1 MISVCSFL
9 LNRSLQENGDLRI
22 ESKIEEVSVSS
33 TVHFCFSSVCPRQV
47 LWLCRD
53 LYCGSSMW
61 TCDFETVSINHSLIS
76 EEPLCLLGLWTRL
89 CQHLSIYKGAN
100 FFFPFFLGCT
110 RSKWKF
116 PSQESTLSHSCG
128 KAGFLLTVLNWES
141 DLRCHRDS
149 AGPLTRCVTAG
160 TPVRVRCIKTDSA
173 LKAKGT

>member
-33 TVHFCFSSVCPRQV
+33 AVHFCFSSVCPRQV

-61 TCDFETVSINHSLIS
+61 TCDFETVSINYSLIS

-100 FFFPFFLGCT
+100 FFFSLFFGLHSQQMEVSQPGIDSEPQLWQSWIFTHCAELGIG
-110 RSKWKF
+110 
-116 PSQESTLSHSCG
+116 PSLPQRQCRTLNPLCHSR
-128 KAGFLLTVLNWES
+128 NS
-141 DLRCHRDS
+141 R
-149 AGPLTRCVTAG
+149 
-160 TPVRVRCIKTDSA
+160 
-173 LKAKGT
+173 KGAMY